1 MTGDNPAAT
10 FAKSGAEALKA
21 SQNGMS
27 GTESDIRTQ
36 SGAGETQRPR
46 RMLRSIGAV
55 AAGLIAVVVLSI
67 GTDAVM
73 HATNL
78 FPPSGQRMT
87 DGLFVL
93 ATAYRS
99 IYAIVG
105 GYIAARLAP
114 ARPMKHALVLGFIGV
129 LLGTAGLLATWNAGP
144 ELGPRWYPIALVVT
158 ALPCAW
164 LGGKLRRH
172 R

>member
-1 MTGDNPAAT
+1 
-10 FAKSGAEALKA
+10 
-21 SQNGMS
+21 MS
-27 GTESDIRTQ
+27 GTESDIRTH

-46 RMLRSIGAV
+46 RVLRSIGAV
-55 AAGLIAVVVLSI
+55 LAGVVVVVVLSV

-73 HATNL
+73 HATNV
-78 FPPSGQRMT
+78 FPPLARRIT

-99 IYAIVG
+99 IYAIAG

-129 LLGTAGLLATWNAGP
+129 LLGTAGVLALWNAGP
-144 ELGPRWYPIALVVT
+144 ALGP
-158 ALPCAW
+158 
-164 LGGKLRRH
+164 
-172 R
+172 

>member
-1 MTGDNPAAT
+1 M
-10 FAKSGAEALKA
+10 SGAESDMK
-21 SQNGMS
+21 
-27 GTESDIRTQ
+27 GTPSV
-36 SGAGETQRPR
+36 AGETHRPR

-55 AAGLIAVVVLSI
+55 AAGLVVVVALSI

-73 HATNL
+73 HATNV
-78 FPPSGQRMT
+78 FPPLGQRMT

-93 ATAYRS
+93 ATVYRS

-105 GYIAARLAP
+105 SYIGARLAS

-144 ELGPRWYPIALVVT
+144 ELGPKWYPIALVVT

-164 LGGKLRRH
+164 LGGKLRAIRS
-172 R
+172 